1 MAYQAKQVTYGQK
14 QPEPPRRKVRWG
26 RILLAVVLFML
37 VLGVT
42 TLAAYGWYLERKVVV
57 VEPNAAPAPLA
68 KDKPVNVLVIGV
80 DRDPKSGEPT
90 RRQTLNTDTLI
101 VAHIDLARST
111 ATLLSIPRDTRVQ
124 LPTGIEKINAAYAIG
139 GMDRLKRTVNE
150 LTGLNIDRYMMIDF
164 PAFTGL
170 VDALGGV
177 TFTVDKPIKN
187 PEGTVS
193 LQPGEQNLNGQA
205 ALTVVR
211 DRQEA
216 MGDIARVGR
225 QQKFLEA
232 VGAKLRKSNVVD
244 WMKALRAMSDSLQ
257 TDMTINE
264 MGTIAYALH
273 GEGSTITTQTVP
285 GEFLDVYGVSYW
297 KANEAELKKLVQEM
311 TKQAEMPGSSEGI
324 ER

>member
-1 MAYQAKQVTYGQK
+1 MAYQAKQITYGQK

-26 RILLAVVLFML
+26 RILLALLLFAL

-57 VEPNAAPAPLA
+57 EPNGAPAPLA

-101 VAHIDLARST
+101 VAHIDPAGST
-111 ATLLSIPRDTRVQ
+111 ASLLSIPRDTRVQ

-139 GMDRLKRTVNE
+139 GMDRLKRTVTD
-150 LTGLNIDRYMMIDF
+150 LTGLNIDRYVMIDF
-164 PAFTGL
+164 PAFAGL

-177 TFTVDKPIKN
+177 TFNVDKPIQN

-193 LQPGEQNLNGQA
+193 LQPGEQNLNGQG

-216 MGDIARVGR
+216 MGDIARVQR
-225 QQKFLEA
+225 QQKFLDA
-232 VGAKLRKSNVVD
+232 VGAKLRQSNVVD

-273 GEGSTITTQTVP
+273 GEGSTITAQTVP

-297 KANEAELKKLVQEM
+297 KANEAELKKLVQGM
-311 TKQAEMPGSSEGI
+311 TQ
-324 ER
+324 